1 VSPLPRRIFENAG
14 RAVRLAVA
22 RVALRN
28 APFALRL
35 RLPSPVP
42 ELPHTPFLGGAEPS
56 LSLLE
61 ALLVLRRAAAD
72 PDVAA
77 LVVRTEGPPGGLA
90 RALSLRRGLAEVA
103 AKKPVLVWS
112 ESLSAEELLAAS
124 PATRLLLPE
133 AGGVN
138 WVGLRYEGVFLR
150 DLLAKVG
157 VAPEVVRI
165 GAFKTAAEA
174 LTRSG
179 LSPEQR
185 TQLEE
190 LLDDHFG
197 VLVEG
202 VAEGRR
208 LAPARLRELVD
219 AGPFTAAAAREAG
232 LIDDCRF
239 PDELPA
245 QVREL
250 APVLGTEDPLPIVDA
265 RAYLALRA
273 ADAGWAPLAGERS
286 ALAYVVARGTIV
298 RGRGRR
304 GVACDTYR
312 RLFDGLAKAKDVAAV
327 VVRIDS
333 PGGEVVASD
342 LLWRALRQL
351 GREKPVVASL
361 GDTAASGGYY
371 IASAAQHVLAETG
384 TVTGSIGVVGGKLDL
399 SGLYR
404 RIGVGR
410 DGVERGA
417 RAGLYSET
425 RGFTPDERKAVRES
439 MHAAY
444 ERFVARVAEGR
455 TLAPERVRE
464 AGGGRVWS
472 GRRALAHGLL
482 DALGGPLEAIAAA
495 VSRAG
500 LDPERPAP
508 LAIAPRPPRFG
519 VLRDWL
525 RFVRASSG
533 AGTAG

>member
-1 VSPLPRRIFENAG
+1 VSPLPRRLFENAG
-14 RAVRLAVA
+14 RAARLAA
-22 RVALRN
+22 AGIAFRR

-35 RLPSPVP
+35 RLTAPVP
-42 ELPHTPFLGGAEPS
+42 ELPHTPFLGGAEPA

-61 ALLVLRRAAAD
+61 ALLVLRRAASD

-77 LVVRTEGPPGGLA
+77 LVVRTTGPPGGLA

-103 AKKPVLVWS
+103 ARKPVIVWS

-124 PATRLLLPE
+124 PATRLLVPE

-138 WVGLRYEGVFLR
+138 WMGMRYEGVFLR
-150 DLLAKVG
+150 DLLGKLG

-174 LTRSG
+174 LTRGG

-185 TQLEE
+185 TQLEA
-190 LLDDHFG
+190 LLDDHFTA
-197 VLVEG
+197 LVDG
-202 VAEGRR
+202 VADGRR

-219 AGPFTAAAAREAG
+219 AGPFTAPAAREAG

-250 APVLGTEDPLPIVDA
+250 APALGGEDPLPIVDA
-265 RAYLALRA
+265 RTYLALRA
-273 ADAGWAPLAGERS
+273 ADAGWAPLAGPRG
-286 ALAYVVARGTIV
+286 ALVYVVARGTIV

-304 GVACDTYR
+304 GVPSDTYR
-312 RLFDGLAKAKDVAAV
+312 RLFDELAKQEDVAAV
-327 VVRIDS
+327 VLRIDS

-342 LLWRALRQL
+342 LLWRSLRQL
-351 GREKPVVASL
+351 GAAKPLIASL

-371 IASAAQHVLAETG
+371 LASAAQRIVAEAG

-399 SGLYR
+399 SGLYQ

-417 RAGLYSET
+417 RAGLYTEA
-425 RGFTPDERKAVRES
+425 RGFTPDERKTVREG
-439 MHAAY
+439 MEAAY
-444 ERFVARVAEGR
+444 ERFVSRVAEGR
-455 TLAPERVRE
+455 SMDAERVRE
-464 AGGGRVWS
+464 AAGGRVWS
-472 GRRALAHGLL
+472 GSAALAHGLV
-482 DALGGPLEAIAAA
+482 DALGGPLDAIAAA
-495 VSRAG
+495 LSRAG
-500 LDPERPAP
+500 QGDERPA

-519 VLRDWL
+519 ALRDWL
-525 RFVRASSG
+525 RFVRASSD

>member
-1 VSPLPRRIFENAG
+1 MNLPRRLFENAG
-14 RAVRLAVA
+14 RAARLGAA
-22 RVALRN
+22 RVALRR

-42 ELPHTPFLGGAEPS
+42 ELPHTPFLGGAEPA

-61 ALLVLRRAAAD
+61 ALLVLRRAASD

-90 RALSLRRGLAEVA
+90 RALSLRRGLAEA
-103 AKKPVLVWS
+103 ARHKPVLAWS
-112 ESLSAEELLAAS
+112 ESLSAEELLAVS
-124 PATRLLLPE
+124 PATRLLVPE
-133 AGGVN
+133 AGGVH

-150 DLLAKVG
+150 DLLGKLG

-165 GAFKTAAEA
+165 GAFKTAGET

-185 TQLEE
+185 TQLEA
-190 LLDDHFG
+190 LLDDHFT
-197 VLVEG
+197 VLVDG
-202 VAEGRR
+202 IAEGRR
-208 LAPARLRELVD
+208 LAPAKLRELVD

-232 LIDDCRF
+232 LIDDCRW

-250 APVLGTEDPLPIVDA
+250 APALGSEDPLPVVDA

-273 ADAGWAPLAGERS
+273 TDAGWAPLSGERG
-286 ALAYVVARGTIV
+286 ALVYVVARGTIV

-312 RLFDGLAKAKDVAAV
+312 RLFDELAKAKDVAAV
-327 VVRIDS
+327 VLRVDS

-371 IASAAQHVLAETG
+371 LASAAQHVLAEAG

-399 SGLYR
+399 SGLYE

-417 RAGLYSET
+417 RAGLYSEA

-455 TLAPERVRE
+455 ALAPERVRE

-472 GRRALAHGLL
+472 GGAALSHGLL
-482 DALGGPLEAIAAA
+482 DALGGPLEAIGAAL
-495 VSRAG
+495 SRAG
-500 LDPERPAP
+500 LDAERPAP
-508 LAIAPRPPRFG
+508 VVIAPRPPRFG

-533 AGTAG
+533 AGSAG